1 MENKVPEKAKLL
13 DKLRANGFNVPDFVY
28 VSAQKFIDEDFD
40 DLKAFLDVHRESY
53 KVIARSAHPLESEY
67 RGGTFDSLET
77 YADVGGI
84 VYARNR
90 IIKLA
95 KTAKQLSIRRQQ
107 IFSDAPP
114 IDLEQMGVIVM
125 PFINGSS
132 VMAKMIHNHWEFGY
146 CRNRNQKVQTEPH
159 ITRVPHDR
167 SLFQLSRAIQKKLG
181 FKCEIEYIISTEGD
195 IHVVQAKDISRIE
208 TLEEKL
214 SERSVRLDG
223 IRRIR
228 KQRNYRERPVYVMDN
243 KAFYIDLITRCE
255 ELIQAGSAPGSA
267 VMEEIV
273 DCVAAYQ
280 AELETF
286 ALKHQRFAVLGYAIH
301 DSGEL
306 YQIANHY
313 LDDYPEQQKKLSKAL
328 HNNLYQIDIFLAEA
342 DTLIAK
348 DKFRVNLC
356 SHDAY
361 GIDTVRN
368 PLWCAF
374 WHEDRH
380 DAVVREFKRL
390 GFKTGDTIGIDIG
403 ADDHPIVYRH

>member
-13 DKLRANGFNVPDFVY
+13 EKLKANGFNVPEFVY
-28 VSAQKFIDEDFD
+28 VSAKKFETKDFKA
-40 DLKAFLDVHRESY
+40 LEAFLDVHRESF

-67 RGGTFDSLET
+67 KGGTFDSLET
-77 YADVGGI
+77 YADIGGI
-84 VYARNR
+84 IYARNR
-90 IIKLA
+90 IINLA
-95 KTAKQLSIRRQQ
+95 ETAKHLSIRRQQ
-107 IFSDAPP
+107 LFNNAPP
-114 IDLEQMGVIVM
+114 IDFQEMGVIVM
-125 PFINGSS
+125 PFVNGSS

-167 SLFQLSRAIQKKLG
+167 SLYQLSRAIQKRLG

-223 IRRIR
+223 VRRIR
-228 KQRNYRERPVYVMDN
+228 KQRNYRERSVYVMDN
-243 KAFYIDLITRCE
+243 KAFYIDIISLCEDLVQSEAAPETR
-255 ELIQAGSAPGSA
+255 
-267 VMEEIV
+267 VKNIV
-273 DCVAAYQ
+273 DRVAEYEAD
-280 AELETF
+280 LESF
-286 ALKHQRFAVLGYAIH
+286 ALRHQRFAVLGFSIQ
-301 DSGEL
+301 DSGDL

-313 LDDYPEQQKKLSKAL
+313 LDDFPDQQKALSKAL
-328 HNNLYQIDIFLAEA
+328 HNNLYKIDIFLAEA
-342 DTLIAK
+342 DTLIAR

-374 WHEDRH
+374 WHADRH
-380 DAVVREFKRL
+380 DAVVRDFKRL
-390 GFKTGDTIGIDIG
+390 GFKTADTVGVDIG
-403 ADDHPIVYRH
+403 ADDRPVVYRH

>member
-13 DKLRANGFNVPDFVY
+13 EKLKANGFNVPEFVY
-28 VSAQKFIDEDFD
+28 VSAKKFETKDFKA
-40 DLKAFLDVHRESY
+40 LEAFLDVHRESF
-53 KVIARSAHPLESEY
+53 KVIARSAHPQESEY
-67 RGGTFDSLET
+67 KGGTFDSLET
-77 YADVGGI
+77 YADIGGI
-84 VYARNR
+84 IYARNR
-90 IIKLA
+90 IIHLA
-95 KTAKQLSIRRQQ
+95 ETAKHLSIRRQQ
-107 IFSDAPP
+107 IFNNAPP
-114 IDLEQMGVIVM
+114 IDLQEMGVIVM
-125 PFINGSS
+125 PFVNGSS

-167 SLFQLSRAIQKKLG
+167 SLYQLSRAIQKRLG

-223 IRRIR
+223 VRRIR
-228 KQRNYRERPVYVMDN
+228 KQRNYRERSVYVMDN
-243 KAFYIDLITRCE
+243 KAFYIDVISLCE
-255 ELIQAGSAPGSA
+255 DLVQSEAAPESR
-267 VMEEIV
+267 VKNIV
-273 DCVAAYQ
+273 DRVAEYEAD
-280 AELETF
+280 LESF
-286 ALKHQRFAVLGYAIH
+286 ALRHQRFAVLGFSIQ

-313 LDDYPEQQKKLSKAL
+313 LDDFPDQQKALSKAL
-328 HNNLYQIDIFLAEA
+328 HNNLYKIDIFLAEA
-342 DTLIAK
+342 DTLIAR

-368 PLWCAF
+368 PLWCTF
-374 WHEDRH
+374 WHADRH
-380 DAVVREFKRL
+380 DAVVKEFKRL
-390 GFKTGDTIGIDIG
+390 GFKTGDTVGIDIG
-403 ADDHPIVYRH
+403 ADDRPVVYRH

>member
-1 MENKVPEKAKLL
+1 MENTVPEKAKLL
-13 DKLRANGFNVPDFVY
+13 EKLKANGFNVPDFVY
-28 VSAQKFIDEDFD
+28 VSAQKFKTEDFKE
-40 DLKAFLDVHRESY
+40 LKAFLDVHRESY
-53 KVIARSAHPLESEY
+53 KVIARSAHPRESEY
-67 RGGTFDSLET
+67 KGGTFDSLET
-77 YADVGGI
+77 YADIGGI
-84 VYARNR
+84 IYARNR

-95 KTAKQLSIRRQQ
+95 ETAKHLSIRRQQ
-107 IFSDAPP
+107 IFNDAPP
-114 IDLEQMGVIVM
+114 IDLQQMGVIVM
-125 PFINGSS
+125 PFVNGSS
-132 VMAKMIHNHWEFGY
+132 VMAKMIHNYWEFGY
-146 CRNRNQKVQTEPH
+146 CRNRDQKVQTEPH

-223 IRRIR
+223 VRRIR

-243 KAFYIDLITRCE
+243 KAFYIDLISRCE
-255 ELIQAGSAPGSA
+255 ELIQAGTAPGSA

-273 DCVAAYQ
+273 DGVAAYE
-280 AELETF
+280 AELEAF
-286 ALKHQRFAVLGYAIH
+286 SLKHQRFAVLGYAIH

-374 WHEDRH
+374 WHGDRH
-380 DAVVREFKRL
+380 DAVVREFQRL
-390 GFKTGDTIGIDIG
+390 GFKTGDTVGIDIG
-403 ADDHPIVYRH
+403 ADGRPVVYRH

>member
-13 DKLRANGFNVPDFVY
+13 EKLRANGFSVPDFVY
-28 VSAQKFIDEDFD
+28 VSAKAFAEKDFAK
-40 DLKAFLDVHRESY
+40 LTAFLDVHRESF
-53 KVIARSAHPLESEY
+53 KVIARSAHPLESAY
-67 RGGTFDSLET
+67 KGGTFDSLET
-77 YADVGGI
+77 YADIGGI
-84 VYARNR
+84 IYARNR

-107 IFSDAPP
+107 IFNNAPP
-114 IDLEQMGVIVM
+114 LDLEQMGMIVM
-125 PFINGSS
+125 PFISGAS
-132 VMAKMIHNHWEFGY
+132 VMAKMIQNHWEFGY

-167 SLFQLSRAIQKKLG
+167 GLFQLSRAIQKKLG
-181 FKCEIEYIISTEGD
+181 FKCEIEYIISTEGE
-195 IHVVQAKDISRIE
+195 IHVVQAKDISGIE
-208 TLEEKL
+208 TLEEKQ
-214 SERSVRLDG
+214 SERSIRLDG

-255 ELIQAGSAPGSA
+255 DQIQAGSGPESA
-267 VMEEIV
+267 MEEIV
-273 DCVAAYQ
+273 DCVAEYE
-280 AELETF
+280 AELEAF
-286 ALKHQRFAVLGYAIH
+286 SLRHQRFAVLGFSIH
-301 DSGEL
+301 DTGEL

-313 LDDYPEQQKKLSKAL
+313 LDDFPEQQKKLSKAL
-328 HNNLYQIDIFLAEA
+328 HNNLYTIDIFLGEA

-368 PLWCAF
+368 PLWSAF
-374 WHEDRH
+374 WQAERH

-390 GFKTGDTIGIDIG
+390 GFKTGDTLGIDIG
-403 ADDHPIVYRH
+403 TDDRPVVYRH